1 MQPFKSVD
9 TKIISQPNK
18 KILPRYVFKK
28 LQFSTGSPDWVYTVS
43 NGKQHRFTKDLNSKT
58 NE

>member
-18 KILPRYVFKK
+18 KYCRGVFKK
-28 LQFSTGSPDWVYTVS
+28 LQFSTGSSDWVYTVS
-43 NGKQHRFTKDLNSKT
+43 NGEQHRFTKDLNSKT